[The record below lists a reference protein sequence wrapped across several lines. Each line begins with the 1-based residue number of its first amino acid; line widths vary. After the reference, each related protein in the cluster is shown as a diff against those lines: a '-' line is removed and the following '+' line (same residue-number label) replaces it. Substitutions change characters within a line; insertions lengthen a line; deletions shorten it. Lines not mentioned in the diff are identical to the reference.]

1 MSVEYMNQGWVDGL
15 RIIVSLDR
23 EDGKAKHEEK

>member
-1 MSVEYMNQGWVDGL
+1 MSVEYMNLGWVDGQ

-23 EDGKAKHEEK
+23 EDGKEKHEEK